1 MPDLYVAKEE
11 KPTTSK
17 VEKAENVDSKN
28 QTKEV
33 EKEEFKS
40 SHNPLSAFCYRPAK
54 TRFETQEREEQ
65 VVLLLRRHPITNLNW
80 ILLTALLVL
89 ASMFFNYL
97 PFFSNLPANYQLA
110 TYVLWYFLAAAITI
124 EGALT
129 WFFNVNIITDER
141 LVDVD
146 FYTLIYREI
155 SDTQINKIQ
164 EVTHTMGGLF
174 SIFFNYGNV
183 HIQTAG
189 AIPNFEFSQIPR
201 PAHVVKILQE
211 LQREEEQEQIEGR
224 IR

>member
-11 KPTTSK
+11 KPNTSEAGK
-17 VEKAENVDSKN
+17 TESM
-28 QTKEV
+28 
-33 EKEEFKS
+33 EFAS
-40 SHNPLSAFCYRPAK
+40 SHNPFSSFCYRPAK

-65 VVLLLRRHPITNLNW
+65 VVLLLRKHPITNLSW
-80 ILLTALLVL
+80 VLLTVLLVF
-89 ASMFFNYL
+89 AAMFFDYL
-97 PFFSNLPANYQLA
+97 PFFSSLPANYQLA
-110 TYVLWYFLAAAITI
+110 TYVLWHFLAAAIAI

-141 LVDVD
+141 IVDVD

-164 EVTHTMGGLF
+164 EVTHTMGGLL

-183 HIQTAG
+183 KIQTAG
-189 AIPNFEFSQIPR
+189 AIPNFEFSQVPR
-201 PAHVVKILQE
+201 PAHVVKILQG